1 MDPITPLHQ
10 DPLHGDT
17 SETPHQETQ
26 RTCTRTSPCRHQG
39 CLVCCT
45 PTNHIRNLDE
55 ALSNSDAPQDS
66 PTSNEDTRPPPPPN
80 HLILIFTNRFLDA
93 IKDNDIPDIETT
105 NQLYIKIST
114 TNIEFLTYNC
124 SALRSARL
132 TAINLLNSHNARL
145 TTLPT
150 SPSNGSTYSHTNPP
164 PQAHFKAPTITAP
177 KWSGKANEF
186 YTWLHN
192 LLNGFKLADC
202 ADQVKLKLTLEAIP
216 MDKQGLLNDVM
227 EWDQFKERLIEEFGS
242 IDVYGR
248 DINQEFALLTR
259 CKSVQEC
266 AEILAPK
273 IKRLQSNLNIMQ
285 EFFDLE
291 ILQNVTL
298 TQQLVQNIMK
308 SLPLEVKPSFN
319 EKYADFRDLHPENVK
334 SPITFEFLA
343 QFIYKM
349 EKNYRANP
357 SLYDLDF
364 SPTSVGVKATRP
376 EPHKSNS
383 KPQYIPNVPRTKPRH
398 PCSLCQIKGFEDDHF
413 ALNRFCGVGKLSAPD
428 ILKIITDNHLCPTC
442 TLNHDLT
449 YKCSTLFKDG
459 KSKVCTK
466 GCLHGGVPVHFRAC
480 MHNNQA
486 PFVTVAKVTTN
497 KSIPLLEDVQVG
509 KVTLGVQYD
518 TGCQL
523 SIISKSTLS
532 TLPPSMYSLGTSS
545 QIRVVTYAGEGN
557 TILTTPVRLRL
568 PGTTLTLTAIEEDLN
583 NGSRFSFPVPQ
594 KWRSIVGS
602 SISQHSGQVS
612 ILLGGDNNFHF
623 PKEIERDSQGLA
635 LYQSKLT
642 SKHLI
647 YGPISPNA
655 ITWSEPITLS
665 SIKTV
670 SIHSV
675 NVQALQDYLNPA
687 SPLQP
692 DPPNNLKPAT
702 KPDPPTHPIPLS
714 NPDPPINPASPLQPD
729 PPSNLEP
736 ATKLDLPTHPIPLSN
751 PDPPTNTRLTTTPDL
766 PTYPIPP
773 FNPDPPINP
782 ASPLQPDPPNNLEPA
797 TKPDPPT
804 HTIPHSNPDP
814 PINPVSP
821 TNPRPTTK
829 PDPPTYPI
837 PPFNPDPPITPA
849 FLLKPDPPS
858 VPDPSTNTVPP
869 LKSDSPIDQLF
880 PFLDVEKQLP
890 QKTIRGLAGEPVA
903 EELAPDNSTQH
914 LSAQDEFHPDQ
925 TSSQQ

>member
-1 MDPITPLHQ
+1 
-10 DPLHGDT
+10 
-17 SETPHQETQ
+17 
-26 RTCTRTSPCRHQG
+26 
-39 CLVCCT
+39 
-45 PTNHIRNLDE
+45 
-55 ALSNSDAPQDS
+55 
-66 PTSNEDTRPPPPPN
+66 
-80 HLILIFTNRFLDA
+80 
-93 IKDNDIPDIETT
+93 
-105 NQLYIKIST
+105 
-114 TNIEFLTYNC
+114 
-124 SALRSARL
+124 
-132 TAINLLNSHNARL
+132 
-145 TTLPT
+145 
-150 SPSNGSTYSHTNPP
+150 
-164 PQAHFKAPTITAP
+164 
-177 KWSGKANEF
+177 
-186 YTWLHN
+186 
-192 LLNGFKLADC
+192 
-202 ADQVKLKLTLEAIP
+202 
-216 MDKQGLLNDVM
+216 
-227 EWDQFKERLIEEFGS
+227 
-242 IDVYGR
+242 
-248 DINQEFALLTR
+248 
-259 CKSVQEC
+259 
-266 AEILAPK
+266 
-273 IKRLQSNLNIMQ
+273 
-285 EFFDLE
+285 
-291 ILQNVTL
+291 
-298 TQQLVQNIMK
+298 
-308 SLPLEVKPSFN
+308 
-319 EKYADFRDLHPENVK
+319 
-334 SPITFEFLA
+334 
-343 QFIYKM
+343 
-349 EKNYRANP
+349 
-357 SLYDLDF
+357 
-364 SPTSVGVKATRP
+364 
-376 EPHKSNS
+376 
-383 KPQYIPNVPRTKPRH
+383 
-398 PCSLCQIKGFEDDHF
+398 
-413 ALNRFCGVGKLSAPD
+413 
-428 ILKIITDNHLCPTC
+428 
-442 TLNHDLT
+442 
-449 YKCSTLFKDG
+449 
-459 KSKVCTK
+459 
-466 GCLHGGVPVHFRAC
+466 
-480 MHNNQA
+480 
-486 PFVTVAKVTTN
+486 
-497 KSIPLLEDVQVG
+497 
-509 KVTLGVQYD
+509 
-518 TGCQL
+518 
-523 SIISKSTLS
+523 
-532 TLPPSMYSLGTSS
+532 MYSLGTSS

-736 ATKLDLPTHPIPLSN
+736 ATKLDPPTHPIPL
-751 PDPPTNTRLTTTPDL
+751 
-766 PTYPIPP
+766 
-773 FNPDPPINP
+773 
-782 ASPLQPDPPNNLEPA
+782 
-797 TKPDPPT
+797 
-804 HTIPHSNPDP
+804 SNPDP